1 MPVSRFSPSSLVG
14 HKGWLV
20 TTRNN
25 PFASCWFSTQTSKK
39 TIGLAHLRLYRI
51 IQRQIRHIEK
61 HVGQDGPVLLQQP
74 LNLHR
79 MGSSRIFQSVLTSTN
94 TNDDVASQNLDMIGK
109 LFYHWER
116 QDYQDNEDRLEE
128 EEESEND
135 FSSIIYDSMDDSE
148 EEDEDSDAMVDELVD
163 GSRPLS
169 VESVRL
175 QQLHQWM
182 IAQPK
187 YTARQKSLR
196 ERDNFENNSS
206 VQVEE
211 MNDVELEYYDASIW
225 TTPNLLSQAV
235 ARAFR
240 TAPNTTQAS
249 MTHWAIRVYGY
260 LEQQI
265 DMLPLM
271 SVHEYQT
278 STTKSADPQIP
289 PKTIRMTAISK
300 CVGQALPAPSEADHG
315 GGSSSLQ
322 SRYRFVYRI
331 RMEHLPNEN
340 SKNSTD
346 TNLED
351 GEQENDDLSAV
362 QLLGRSWIIQQAL
375 EAGDDPESR
384 DEPIKVHAPY
394 TGAVGKH
401 PVLHAGQVFEY
412 MSGCDLPI
420 QPNGHGQMNGSFFFA
435 HVPYGSPSA
444 SVGQVVAALADPKSF
459 ETFEVPVKPFR
470 LQPRIQD
477 DDDKESFE

>member
-20 TTRNN
+20 TTRKNS
-25 PFASCWFSTQTSKK
+25 FASCWFSTQTSKK

-94 TNDDVASQNLDMIGK
+94 TNKDASQNLDMIGK

-116 QDYQDNEDRLEE
+116 QDYQQMEDRLEE
-128 EEESEND
+128 EEDSVDN
-135 FSSIIYDSMDDSE
+135 FSSIIYDSMDDESDSE
-148 EEDEDSDAMVDELVD
+148 QEDDDSVSMVDELVD

-187 YTARQKSLR
+187 NTARQKLLK
-196 ERDNFENNSS
+196 ERDNFENNSP
-206 VQVEE
+206 VEVEE
-211 MNDVELEYYDASIW
+211 TNDVELEYYDASIW
-225 TTPNLLSQAV
+225 TTPHLLSQAV
-235 ARAFR
+235 TRAFR

-249 MTHWAIRVYGY
+249 LTHWAIRVYGY

-265 DMLPLM
+265 EMLPLM
-271 SVHEYQT
+271 SVHEYET
-278 STTKSADPQIP
+278 TTTDSTDSPIP
-289 PKTIRMTAISK
+289 PKTIRMTAMSK
-300 CVGQALPAPSEADHG
+300 CVGQALPAPSEAGHSD
-315 GGSSSLQ
+315 GSSSLQ

-331 RMEHLPNEN
+331 RMEHLPNEKD
-340 SKNSTD
+340 SSD
-346 TNLED
+346 TTRSEEEHD
-351 GEQENDDLSAV
+351 HTAV